1 MIVWPSGGDF
11 TTISVPIVPDAPGLF
26 STKNGWSKRACSLGA
41 SSRATMSG
49 PAAGV
54 NGTTIRTGRL
64 DIPWAS
70 APNGA
75 VARAASA
82 ATPPNPK
89 GVLRPRCRTVG
100 TALVQRSR
108 ESAPAQQVQGL
119 GTFGHDVRH
128 GVGNQSVGLVIFHV
142 ADGRGETEVRDEEI
156 LPQVRGVDIVG
167 HAGPVLERKAAE
179 MGKAPEHLP
188 DAGRELRVD
197 AAELRIQIR
206 DLWHGARL
214 PTSRHRANRANPDKG
229 FPKTRGMPSPVIN
242 SRSRRIFMVS
252 GISVRM
258 LAFVAAALAAVPL
271 LAPAQP
277 FPHRAVKIV
286 VPTSPGGATDAF
298 SRALAPRFSEIWGQ
312 PVLVENRPGA
322 NQIVGAEY
330 VSKSAP
336 DGATLL
342 VSDASSFVINPHLYK
357 KLPYN
362 GLKSF
367 TPITVLVRFPWVI
380 AVHASVPANTFEELV
395 ALAKAKPG
403 SLSYG
408 SFGLGSSA
416 HISVDYLKNLLGL
429 DIVHVPYKGAAP
441 AVTDLLS
448 GQIQMMMVT
457 PLLVES
463 HARAGR
469 LKLVAAATARR
480 IAGLPELPT
489 VAESGVPGYEA
500 GTWFALMG
508 PAGMPRGTVDRIYD
522 DTAKILL
529 DPVFRE
535 RYVTKQWFEV
545 VGNTPEQFAEY
556 IKSEYA
562 RWARLIEL
570 SRVSVE

>member
-1 MIVWPSGGDF
+1 
-11 TTISVPIVPDAPGLF
+11 
-26 STKNGWSKRACSLGA
+26 
-41 SSRATMSG
+41 
-49 PAAGV
+49 
-54 NGTTIRTGRL
+54 
-64 DIPWAS
+64 
-70 APNGA
+70 
-75 VARAASA
+75 
-82 ATPPNPK
+82 
-89 GVLRPRCRTVG
+89 
-100 TALVQRSR
+100 
-108 ESAPAQQVQGL
+108 
-119 GTFGHDVRH
+119 
-128 GVGNQSVGLVIFHV
+128 
-142 ADGRGETEVRDEEI
+142 
-156 LPQVRGVDIVG
+156 
-167 HAGPVLERKAAE
+167 
-179 MGKAPEHLP
+179 
-188 DAGRELRVD
+188 
-197 AAELRIQIR
+197 
-206 DLWHGARL
+206 
-214 PTSRHRANRANPDKG
+214 
-229 FPKTRGMPSPVIN
+229 
-242 SRSRRIFMVS
+242 MVS

-258 LAFVAAALAAVPL
+258 LAFVAAALAVVPL

-357 KLPYN
+357 NLPYN

-480 IAGLPELPT
+480 IAALPGLPT

-545 VGNTPEQFAEY
+545 VGNTPEQFAEF